1 MALTFETLR
10 NSSPRQADIA
20 AKAVQSGIFIAQDES
35 ENAACRKMNGRG
47 LLRRDPKNGSKW
59 YATEVLH
66 ELVTGQAASNPA
78 PEPEAA
84 ALPAPISDAQSAE
97 LVAIV
102 ERARALFDD
111 GDVQAALKLSSV
123 AYDQAK
129 AAAASAER
137 VKASRGLVDKARR
150 MQADALKIE
159 SMCYIAMAD
168 AVDEAQAKGEISKKG
183 RPSENPQGVGI
194 FSLEEVG
201 VDSRR
206 LSEARKIRNAVK
218 AEPEFIDRVIETR
231 LASGLEPSRAAIKNA
246 AGHAIGTKTAT
257 KEDRGD
263 DLYETPIE
271 AMRTL
276 LALES
281 FGLNVLEP
289 SVGKGTILR
298 PLEDAGYQVSIS
310 DLVDRD
316 IATRDGECQG
326 VGDFLLSKSQGGG
339 WDIITNPPYGVANA
353 YIAHAL
359 REHRPRKMAML
370 LNSNFIFGFEDSDRR
385 YVMDEHPP
393 SRIYAFTRR
402 LPMMHRDGWDGNK
415 ASSQMNTAWFVWER
429 NDDGSYGQGYPQII
443 RVDWKACLDASPL
456 APGAG
461 GYVAPLSFDGK
472 PDDEF
477 ARDTPRKS
485 IEERVDEELAR
496 ALIWAAEAEHFS
508 IVDMRRGIGIRPS
521 VAEALVSEF
530 TRRGLV
536 MPLEDGNFV
545 ITSDGFAALEATAA
559 VILCD
564 RERVQA
570 VLEGA

>member
-20 AKAVQSGIFIAQDES
+20 AKASSDGTFISHPGS
-35 ENAACRKMNGRG
+35 EHAACLKLNGRG
-47 LLRRDPKNGSKW
+47 LLKRDPKDGFKW
-59 YATEVLH
+59 YATDNLR
-66 ELVTGQAASNPA
+66 ELVTGKAASISA
-78 PEPEAA
+78 REPDKS
-84 ALPAPISDAQSAE
+84 ALPAPIADAQNAE

-168 AVDEAQAKGEISKKG
+168 AVDEAQAKGEIAKKG
-183 RPSENPQGVGI
+183 RPKNVSDENI
-194 FSLEEVG
+194 FSLEDVG
-201 VDSRR
+201 LDRGKLHASRQ
-206 LSEARKIRNAVK
+206 IRNAAK
-218 AEPEFIDRVIETR
+218 ADPGFIDRVIETR
-231 LASGLEPSRAAIKNA
+231 LASGLEPNRAAIKNA

-257 KEDRGD
+257 KQERGE

-289 SVGKGTILR
+289 SVGKGAILR
-298 PLEDAGYQVSIS
+298 PLEDAGYQVAIS

-316 IATRDGECQG
+316 IATRDGECQN
-326 VGDFLLSKSQGGG
+326 VGDFLLSSASGGG
-339 WDIITNPPYGVANA
+339 WDIVTNPPYGIANA

-370 LNSNFIFGFEDSDRR
+370 LNSNFMFGFEDADRR
-385 YVMDEHPP
+385 FVMDENPP
-393 SRIYAFTRR
+393 SRIYAFTHR

-415 ASSQMNTAWFVWER
+415 ASSQMNTAWFIWER
-429 NDDGSYGQGYPQII
+429 NDDGTYGQGFPQLI
-443 RVDWKACLDASPL
+443 RVCWDAYQEASALP
-456 APGAG
+456 PGAG
-461 GYVAPLSFDGK
+461 GHVAPIRFDGK
-472 PDDEF
+472 VDDEF
-477 ARDTPRKS
+477 ARETPRKS
-485 IEERVDEELAR
+485 IDERVDEELAR
-496 ALIWAAEAEHFS
+496 ALIWAAEEEHFS
-508 IVDMRRGIGIRPS
+508 AGDLRRGIGVRPS
-521 VAEALVSEF
+521 VAEALIAKFVE
-530 TRRGLV
+530 RGTV
-536 MPLEDGNFV
+536 MAIEGGDFV
-545 ITSDGFAALEATAA
+545 ITADGLK
-559 VILCD
+559 
-564 RERVQA
+564 
-570 VLEGA
+570 VLETAVTLHSLGVDNVCEILESV